1 MPRKVLIVDKSLYNR
16 MMLRDILIAHGY
28 TVLEASTGHEAVEM
42 YKSLQ
47 PDLVTVDAM
56 MPGMDGPYAVREIRF
71 IDPKAAILMC
81 GTRGQQ
87 QFMLE
92 GMSLGAEGVLLKPFN
107 ERQVLR
113 AIRTA
118 AGNQPLSQPVE
129 M

>member
-1 MPRKVLIVDKSLYNR
+1 MSRKVLIVDKSLYTR
-16 MMLRDILIAHGY
+16 MILRDMLSAHGY
-28 TVLEASTGHEAVEM
+28 TVLEASSGRDAVEM

-56 MPGMDGPYAVREIRF
+56 MPGMDGVFAVREIRF
-71 IDPKAAILMC
+71 FDPKAAIFMC
-81 GTRGQQ
+81 GTRGQR
-87 QFMLE
+87 QFVME

-113 AIRTA
+113 AINA
-118 AGNQPLSQPVE
+118 AGGTSPMSQPME